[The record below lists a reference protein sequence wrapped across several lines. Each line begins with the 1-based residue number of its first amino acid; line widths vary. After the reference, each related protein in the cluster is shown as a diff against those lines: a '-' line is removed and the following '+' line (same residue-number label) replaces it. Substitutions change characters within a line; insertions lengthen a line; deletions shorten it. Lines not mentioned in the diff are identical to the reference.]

1 MARPAETVSEEM
13 IPLLV
18 TRSEAIAIGET
29 IFTYYNFLRGQE
41 NLTSEQQFL
50 AEHLA
55 RFYNRMAD
63 QVIQR
68 KEYTL

>member
-1 MARPAETVSEEM
+1 MSRPPEAAQEEM

-29 IFTYYNFLRGQE
+29 IFSYYNHLRAQDKLTPEQE
-41 NLTSEQQFL
+41 FL

-55 RFYNRMAD
+55 SFYHRLKS
-63 QVIQR
+63 QVTQR
-68 KEYTL
+68 

>member
-1 MARPAETVSEEM
+1 MARPSETATEEM

-29 IFTYYNFLRGQE
+29 IFTYYNFLREQE
-41 NLTSEQQFL
+41 KLTSEQQFL

-55 RFYNRMAD
+55 RFYNRLAN

-68 KEYTL
+68 KENT